1 MPIIASIYLLEKTLN
16 LYRMITVLN
25 KNNSLFNTYL
35 SETRDEHIQRDS
47 YRFRR
52 NMERMGSII
61 AYEISKRMEFNN
73 HIVSTPFGIA
83 EEQIIAQPPV
93 IISVLRAGVPV
104 HQGVLNFFDNAT
116 GGFVSMHRDHD
127 KEGKFQVSLEY
138 ISCPSI
144 NDKEVILC
152 DAMIASGSSMSLA
165 YKSLFTIGTPKHVH
179 LVSIIAS
186 KEGLEKLR
194 KKLPSKGVSIWL
206 GALDDE
212 LTAKSYIVPGLGDA
226 GDLAFGAKDTE

>member
-1 MPIIASIYLLEKTLN
+1 
-16 LYRMITVLN
+16 MITVLN
-25 KNNSLFNTYL
+25 KSNSLFNTYL
-35 SETRDEHIQRDS
+35 SETRDESIQKDS
-47 YRFRR
+47 FRFRR

-61 AYEISKRMEFNN
+61 AYEISKRMEFDL
-73 HIVSTPFGIA
+73 HKVSTPFGIA
-83 EEQIIAQPPV
+83 EEYVIAQPPV

-104 HQGVLNFFDNAT
+104 HQGVLNFFDSAT
-116 GGFVSMHRDHD
+116 GGFISMHRDHD

-144 NDKEVILC
+144 NDREVILC
-152 DAMIASGSSMSLA
+152 DAMIASGASMTLA
-165 YKSLFTIGTPKHVH
+165 YKSLLSVGTPRHVH

-186 KEGLEKLR
+186 KEGLERLR
-194 KKLPSKGVSIWL
+194 KKLPSKGVSVWL

-226 GDLAFGAKDTE
+226 GDLAFGAKDME

>member
-1 MPIIASIYLLEKTLN
+1 MII
-16 LYRMITVLN
+16 VLN
-25 KNNSLFNTYL
+25 KSNSLFNTYL
-35 SETRDEHIQRDS
+35 SETRDEHIQKDS
-47 YRFRR
+47 SRFRR

-61 AYEISKRMEFNN
+61 AYEISKQMEFNL
-73 HIVSTPFGIA
+73 HTVSTPFGIA
-83 EEQIIAQPPV
+83 DEHIITQPPV

-104 HQGVLNFFDNAT
+104 HQGVLDFFDSAT
-116 GGFVSMHRDHD
+116 GGFISMHRDHD

-152 DAMIASGSSMSLA
+152 DAMIASGSSMTLA
-165 YKSLFTIGTPKHVH
+165 YQSLLSQGVPKHVH

-186 KEGLEKLR
+186 KEGLENLR
-194 KKLPSKGVSIWL
+194 KKLPAKGVSVWL

-226 GDLAFGAKDTE
+226 GDLAFGAKDVE